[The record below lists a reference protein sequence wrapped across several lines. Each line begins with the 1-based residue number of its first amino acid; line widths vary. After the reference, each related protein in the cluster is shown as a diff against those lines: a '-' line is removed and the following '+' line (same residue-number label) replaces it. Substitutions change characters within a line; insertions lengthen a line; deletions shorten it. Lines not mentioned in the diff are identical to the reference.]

1 MEVTV
6 SDIFRRLFIPSLF
19 FAFVASLAAPSA
31 LRAAPSVGPGKPA
44 QLTFGAYL
52 AGLYAQETRDY
63 AAAASFYSRALEAD
77 PGAPELLGR
86 AFLMD
91 VADGRFA
98 EATALAPRELRLD
111 PQDAVAQLVLAI
123 DRLKKGDKAGA
134 LSDAE
139 RMPLGGIHRFARP
152 LVLAWMRVAVGDLP
166 GAEAALD
173 ELDNF
178 NGFAPLKFFQLGLV
192 YDFMGHPNKALADFN
207 KTLSLSSRTNWRLT
221 DAIANFYLRHGEKK
235 KADDLYKR
243 FVKENPGSELAES
256 VLHMR
261 PSGPPRPIVDSA
273 ASGLA
278 EALFDLASVLN
289 QPETID
295 LALVYDRFALQ
306 LRPDYPL
313 GQLLLADILSAE
325 DRPAASLRI
334 LEAIPKNSPYSWS
347 AQLRAAADLDALGR
361 TDEATAKLKAMAAA
375 EPKWAGASIQLGDI
389 LREKKDFADAAA
401 AYRDAIARLQAAGM
415 PERWSLY
422 YSLGIALD
430 RSNHW
435 KQAEAALEHAIA
447 LKPDQPLVLNYL
459 GYSWIDRGVKLHEGL
474 AMIKKAVKLR
484 PEDGYIIDSL
494 GWAHYR
500 LGQYKEAVKYL
511 EKAVELVPDDPTIN
525 DHLGD
530 AYWKAGRPIE
540 ARFQWRQ
547 ALEFGPHKDKIKPIE
562 AKLERGLGAPGHAGG
577 G

>member
-1 MEVTV
+1 MTLV
-6 SDIFRRLFIPSLF
+6 FCRRLVPSLF
-19 FAFVASLAAPSA
+19 FACAASLAAPAA
-31 LRAAPSVGPGKPA
+31 LCAAPSAEPAKPP
-44 QLTFGAYL
+44 QPPFGAYL
-52 AGLYAQETRDY
+52 AGLYAQQTRDY
-63 AAAASFYSRALEAD
+63 AAAAAFYSRALEAD

-86 AFLMD
+86 TFLMD

-98 EATALAPRELRLD
+98 EARPLAPRELRLD
-111 PQDAVAQLVLAI
+111 PQDAVAQLVLAV
-123 DRLKKGDKAGA
+123 DRLKKGDGAGA
-134 LSDAE
+134 LADAE

-152 LVLAWMRVAVGDLP
+152 LVLAWTRVATGDLR

-192 YDFMGHPNKALADFN
+192 HDFTGHPNKALGDFK
-207 KTLSLSSRTNWRLT
+207 KTLSLSTRANWRLT
-221 DAIANFYLRHGEKK
+221 DAIANFYLRRGEQKE
-235 KADDLYKR
+235 AGELYQR
-243 FVKENPGSELAES
+243 FIKDNPDSELAES
-256 VLHMR
+256 VPETRL
-261 PSGPPRPIVDSA
+261 SGTPRPVVGSA
-273 ASGLA
+273 AEGLA

-295 LALVYDRFALQ
+295 LALVYDRFALE
-306 LRPDYPL
+306 LRPNYAL

-325 DRPAASLRI
+325 DRPAASLRV
-334 LEAIPKNSPYSWS
+334 LDAIPVGLPYSWS

-361 TDEATAKLKAMAAA
+361 SGEAVTKLKAMAAA
-375 EPKWAGASIQLGDI
+375 QPKWAGASIQLGDV
-389 LREKKDFADAAA
+389 LREKKDFAGAAA
-401 AYRDAIARLQAAGM
+401 AYQDAIGRLQAAGM

-435 KQAEAALEHAIA
+435 DKAEARLEHALQ

-474 AMIKKAVKLR
+474 GMIEKAVKLR

-500 LGQYKEAVKYL
+500 LGDYRKAVKYL

-547 ALEFGPHKDKIKPIE
+547 ALQFGPHQDEIKPIE
-562 AKLERGLGAPGHAGG
+562 AKLERGLGPPPGRAGG

>member
-1 MEVTV
+1 MTSISLRHLV
-6 SDIFRRLFIPSLF
+6 PSLF
-19 FAFVASLAAPSA
+19 LACAASLVAPAALLAAPSA
-31 LRAAPSVGPGKPA
+31 APIKPA
-44 QLTFGAYL
+44 QPPLGAYL

-63 AAAASFYSRALEAD
+63 AAAAAFYSRALEAD
-77 PGAPELLGR
+77 PAAPELLGR

-98 EATALAPRELRLD
+98 EARQLAPRELGLD

-123 DRLKKGDKAGA
+123 DRLKQGDKAGA
-134 LSDAE
+134 LASAE
-139 RMPLGGIHRFARP
+139 RMPLGGVHRFARP
-152 LVLAWMRVAVGDLP
+152 LVLAWTRVAAGDLP

-192 YDFMGHPNKALADFN
+192 EDFTGHPDKAVANFT
-207 KTLSLSSRTNWRLT
+207 KTLSLSGRANWRLT
-221 DAIANFYLRHGEKK
+221 DAIANFYRRQGDNR
-235 KADDLYKR
+235 KAQELYQR

-256 VLHMR
+256 VLGKAPAGR
-261 PSGPPRPIVDSA
+261 PQPLV
-273 ASGLA
+273 ASPTDGLA
-278 EALFDLASVLN
+278 GALFDLASVLN

-295 LALVYDRFALQ
+295 LALLYDRLALE

-313 GQLLLADILSAE
+313 AQLLLADILSTE
-325 DRPAASLRI
+325 DRAAASLRV
-334 LEAIPKNSPYSWS
+334 LEAIPKDSLYSWS

-361 TDEATAKLKAMAAA
+361 TDEAVSKLKAMEAA
-375 EPKWAGASIQLGDI
+375 EPKWAGASIQLGDV
-389 LREKKDFADAAA
+389 LREKKDFSGAAA
-401 AYRDAIARLQAAGM
+401 AYRDAVARLAAAGM

-430 RSNHW
+430 RSNQW
-435 KQAEAALEHAIA
+435 QKAEAELEHA
-447 LKPDQPLVLNYL
+447 LQLQPDQPLVLNYL
-459 GYSWIDRGVKLHEGL
+459 GYSWIDRGVKLQQGL
-474 AMIKKAVKLR
+474 AMIEKAVKLR
-484 PEDGYIIDSL
+484 PEDGYIVDSL

-500 LGQYKEAVKYL
+500 LGEFREAVKYL

-530 AYWKAGRPIE
+530 AYWKAGRPVE

-547 ALEFGPHKDKIKPIE
+547 ALQFGPHEDEVKPIE
-562 AKLERGLGAPGHAGG
+562 AKLERGLGPPPGRAGG

>member
-1 MEVTV
+1 MTLI
-6 SDIFRRLFIPSLF
+6 SRRRLVPSLV
-19 FAFVASLAAPSA
+19 FALAASLAAPAA
-31 LRAAPSVGPGKPA
+31 LCAAPSAEPAKPP
-44 QLTFGAYL
+44 QPPFGAYL

-98 EATALAPRELRLD
+98 EARPLAPRELRLD
-111 PQDAVAQLVLAI
+111 PQDAVAQLVLVV
-123 DRLKKGDKAGA
+123 DRLKKGDAAGA
-134 LSDAE
+134 LADAE
-139 RMPLGGIHRFARP
+139 RLPLGGIHRFARP
-152 LVLAWMRVAVGDLP
+152 LVLAWTRVAKGDLP

-192 YDFMGHPNKALADFN
+192 YDFTGHPNKALASFK
-207 KTLSLSSRTNWRLT
+207 KTLSLSGRANWRLT
-221 DAIANFYLRHGEKK
+221 DAIANFYLRHGEKEQ
-235 KADDLYKR
+235 AEELYKR
-243 FVKENPGSELAES
+243 FVEQNPDSELAES
-256 VLHMR
+256 VLHLR
-261 PSGPPRPIVDSA
+261 PSGTPRPVVDSA

-289 QPETID
+289 QPETVD
-295 LALVYDRFALQ
+295 LALVYDRFALE
-306 LRPDYPL
+306 LRPDYAL

-325 DRPAASLRI
+325 DRPAASLRV
-334 LEAIPKNSPYSWS
+334 LGAIAKDSPYSWS
-347 AQLRAAADLDALGR
+347 AQLRSAADLDSLGR
-361 TDEATAKLKAMAAA
+361 TGEAVKKLQAMAAA
-375 EPKWAGASIQLGDI
+375 QPKWAGASIQLGDV
-389 LREKKDFADAAA
+389 LREKKDFAGAAA
-401 AYRDAIARLQAAGM
+401 AYQEAVARLKAAGM
-415 PERWSLY
+415 PQRWSLA

-435 KQAEAALEHAIA
+435 DKAEAQLQHALQ
-447 LKPDQPLVLNYL
+447 LQPDQPLVLNYL

-474 AMIKKAVKLR
+474 AMIEKAVKLR

-494 GWAHYR
+494 GWAHYH
-500 LGQYKEAVKYL
+500 LGQYKKAVKYL

-547 ALEFGPHKDKIKPIE
+547 ALQFGPHKDEIKPIE
-562 AKLERGLGAPGHAGG
+562 AKLERGLGPSPARAGG

>member
-6 SDIFRRLFIPSLF
+6 TEIYRRRLAPSLF
-19 FAFVASLAAPSA
+19 FALAAILAAPRALHAAPSA
-31 LRAAPSVGPGKPA
+31 EPGKPK
-44 QLTFGAYL
+44 QPPFGAYL

-98 EATALAPRELRLD
+98 EAQTLAPRELRLD
-111 PQDAVAQLVLAI
+111 PRDAVAQLVLAI
-123 DRLKKGDKAGA
+123 DKLKRGDKAGA
-134 LSDAE
+134 LADAE

-152 LVLAWMRVAVGDLP
+152 LVLAWVRVATGDLP

-192 YDFMGHPNKALADFN
+192 YDFMGHPKKALANFK
-207 KTLSLSSRTNWRLT
+207 KTLSLSGRTNWRLT
-221 DAIANFYLRHGEKK
+221 DAIANFYLRHGERQ
-235 KADDLYKR
+235 KAEELYQR
-243 FVKENPGSELAES
+243 FVKENPDSELAES
-256 VLHMR
+256 VLQMR
-261 PSGPPRPIVDSA
+261 PKGTPRPVVDSA
-273 ASGLA
+273 EAGLA

-295 LALVYDRFALQ
+295 LALVYDRFALDLQ
-306 LRPDYPL
+306 PHYAL

-325 DRPAASLRI
+325 GRSAASLRA
-334 LEAIPKNSPYSWS
+334 LGEIPKDSPYSWA
-347 AQLRAAADLDALGR
+347 AQLRAAEDLNALGR
-361 TDEATAKLKAMAAA
+361 TEEAIKKLQAMAAA
-375 EPKWAGASIQLGDI
+375 EPKWASASIQLGDV
-389 LREKKDFADAAA
+389 LREKKDFAAGAA
-401 AYRDAIARLQAAGM
+401 AYRDAIGRLKAAGL

-422 YSLGIALD
+422 YSFGIALD
-430 RSNHW
+430 RSDHW
-435 KQAEAALEHAIA
+435 NEAEAAFEHA
-447 LKPDQPLVLNYL
+447 LKLEPDQPLVLNYL
-459 GYSWIDRGVKLHEGL
+459 GYSWVDRGVKLHQGL
-474 AMIKKAVKLR
+474 AMIEKAVKLR

-500 LGQYKEAVKYL
+500 LGEYKKAVKYL

-530 AYWKAGRPIE
+530 AYWRDGRPVE

-547 ALEFGPHKDKIKPIE
+547 ALEFGPHKEEIKPIE
-562 AKLERGLGAPGHAGG
+562 AKLERGLGPPGRAGG